1 MILRGRPDGS
11 QFRGVLQEVLFQL
24 GQNVLAIGVLAQGVA
39 IGPDLVHEDFS
50 LVGLSNIDHLLHH
63 VVGVLILHHGVQWT
77 GSPTMSKS
85 DKRCLSAVNIRV
97 NGVRKKQN
105 KVIVLA

>member
-1 MILRGRPDGS
+1 MLGGRANRS
-11 QFRGVLQEVLFQL
+11 QFGGVLQEVLFQL
-24 GQNVLAIGVLAQGVA
+24 GQNMLAIGVLAQGVA

-50 LVGLSNIDHLLHH
+50 LVGLSHIDHLLHH

-85 DKRCLSAVNIRV
+85 
-97 NGVRKKQN
+97 GRK
-105 KVIVLA
+105 

>member
-1 MILRGRPDGS
+1 MILGGRPDGS

-85 DKRCLSAVNIRV
+85 
-97 NGVRKKQN
+97 G
-105 KVIVLA
+105 